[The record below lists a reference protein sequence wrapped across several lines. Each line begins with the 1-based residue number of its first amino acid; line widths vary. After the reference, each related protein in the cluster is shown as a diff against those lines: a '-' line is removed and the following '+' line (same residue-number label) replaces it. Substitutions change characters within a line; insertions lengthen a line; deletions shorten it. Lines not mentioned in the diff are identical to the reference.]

1 MGYDYSYHFCNLQ
14 QSGYSEHLE
23 SLDHM
28 DMHRKTMPT
37 CEPSGVGSHVKL
49 PKLCQVCVVSWRWKN
64 AIALST
70 NSKSKVDSIWY
81 HVYIYI
87 WYTMIYHMI
96 YYDTLWYTT
105 RSVMKETQTA
115 APCPQPWRLSGIHEG
130 PPPKNSDNIRW
141 SRKNVGTERMDLS
154 IYPIKISLMVYLIYN
169 LIYI

>member
-70 NSKSKVDSIWY
+70 NSKAKVDSIWY
-81 HVYIYI
+81 HVYIYDILWYII
-87 WYTMIYHMI
+87 WYTMIH
-96 YYDTLWYTT
+96 YDTLRGLWWKKHRQPHLAPSREDSRGFMKAHLPRTAITSGDREKTLAPSGWIY
-105 RSVMKETQTA
+105 RSIQ
-115 APCPQPWRLSGIHEG
+115 
-130 PPPKNSDNIRW
+130 
-141 SRKNVGTERMDLS
+141 
-154 IYPIKISLMVYLIYN
+154 
-169 LIYI
+169 